1 MNGTLADTAENRNIA
16 PDFEPEK
23 FEVDKLELLDAG
35 KLTFHRDDA
44 GFISLEYEGNE
55 YFNVRLTRLMPFYS
69 ATTYISVA
77 YDNEEKE
84 FKEIGVIKDMKYL
97 SPEQYKLVD
106 EYLEYKYFMPEIT
119 KVHSI
124 KDNSRGFIFVD
135 IDTTAGRKT
144 ICIRD
149 WYSNFRMLTEKY
161 LYAADVDGN
170 KYACHDISKLDKKS
184 MSTLEIY
191 I

>member
-1 MNGTLADTAENRNIA
+1 MANKIEYV
-16 PDFEPEK
+16 PEK
-23 FEVDKLELLDAG
+23 FEVDRLELLDCS
-35 KLTFHRDDA
+35 KLDFYRDDA
-44 GFISLEYEGNE
+44 GFISLKYEGQE

-77 YDNEEKE
+77 YDNEDKE
-84 FKEIGVIKDMKYL
+84 FKEIGVIKDMKEL
-97 SPEQYKLVD
+97 SSEQYKLVD

-119 KVHSI
+119 KVYSI

-149 WYSNFRMLTEKY
+149 WYSNFRMFTDKY
-161 LYAADVDGN
+161 LYANDVDGN
-170 KYACHDISKLDKKS
+170 KYCCNDINKLDKKS
-184 MSTLEIY
+184 LAILEIY